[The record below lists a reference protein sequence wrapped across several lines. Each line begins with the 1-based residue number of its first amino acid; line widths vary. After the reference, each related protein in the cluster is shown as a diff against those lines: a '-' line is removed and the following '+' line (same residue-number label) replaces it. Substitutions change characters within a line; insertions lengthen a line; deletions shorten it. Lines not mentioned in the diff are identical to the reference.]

1 MLNVYRHYDDFR
13 TPSFRAEARMLC
25 GKDGEIEQR
34 HRVKNLLPGWHLPA
48 FPTTVIDP
56 SLVLRMTLNVFHHGD
71 A

>member
-1 MLNVYRHYDDFR
+1 MFTVIMTTSIPR
-13 TPSFRAEARMLC
+13 SFRADTGMLC

-34 HRVKNLLPGWHLPA
+34 HRVKNLLPGWYLPA

-56 SLVLRMTLNVFHHGD
+56 SLVLRMTLNVFHHSD